1 MEKHTLL
8 VKTDKG
14 REALARRVPELGPRL
29 RSMLIMVDGK
39 RSVFELDQ
47 LSAGLGGGADLLEQ
61 LLAHDWIAAPGQPA
75 LSREPVPVSDTPLP
89 GARQTL
95 PGAAPAVDTVPAA
108 PLVSPILPFADA
120 RRLVVRFIND
130 QVGPPGEALA
140 IRVEACKTAVE
151 LRDQLPRIRDGL
163 KNHRSAATV
172 QRFDADVV
180 PRLPTH

>member
-1 MEKHTLL
+1 ML

-14 REALARRVPELGPRL
+14 RDALARRVPELGPRL
-29 RSMLIMVDGK
+29 RSVLIMVDGQ
-39 RSVFELDQ
+39 RSRAELDQ
-47 LSAGLGGGADLLEQ
+47 LCAGLGGGADLLEQ
-61 LLAHDWIAAPGQPA
+61 LLAHGWIAAPEQ
-75 LSREPVPVSDTPLP
+75 L
-89 GARQTL
+89 
-95 PGAAPAVDTVPAA
+95 APFRDTVPLKEAQPQGGPQPVPAAGSVPVAEAA
-108 PLVSPILPFADA
+108 PPAPVVSPPLSFVDA

-151 LRDQLPRIRDGL
+151 LRTQLPRIRDAL